1 MWERALGAPTTDYH
15 LSERGNDGVAARL
28 DHQRRLLV
36 EARRAVPR
44 RPLRPVRPVGV
55 RAVVSASAV
64 VSARARARARARA
77 WLWLWLRL
85 GVRGAVERGVEQRGR
100 GLDRA
105 IR

>member
-1 MWERALGAPTTDYH
+1 MGGTYYH
-15 LSERGNDGVAARL
+15 LSERGDDGVAARL

-36 EARRAVPR
+36 KARRTVPR
-44 RPLRPVRPVGV
+44 RPLRPVGV
-55 RAVVSASAV
+55 RTVVSVSASAR
-64 VSARARARARARA
+64 VSASASA